1 MASRA
6 DVIVLGG
13 GPAGMCAASAA
24 ARAGSD
30 SLLIDENS
38 QGGGQVYR
46 APPAA
51 FAETSPGAFGPDHA
65 IGASLR
71 LALADSGARTA
82 FGCRAWSV
90 SRDVGGAGFRV
101 DVCDDNGLKAWRAPA
116 LVVATGATERVLPFP
131 GWTLPGVHGLAAA
144 TVMLKAQK
152 LLPGE
157 RVAVAGCGPL
167 LLAVA
172 AGIAKAGGKVAG
184 VIDLA
189 SVSDWLRVLPGALSR
204 PDLLARG
211 AAWVAGI
218 AAAGTPYLR
227 RHAVTAALGDDR
239 VSAIALS
246 PVAADG
252 TVDRASQP
260 LRIDCDAL
268 VIGHGLVPNCDVTR
282 ILGATH
288 RYAPAD
294 GGWIAVRDGDM
305 RTSIPG
311 LYMAGDGGGISGAA
325 AAALQGELAGLA
337 AARDLGALAAQ
348 RHLDL
353 AAPLRRR
360 LGRAMRFGRAMAG
373 LMVERP
379 GLVAS
384 IPAETPVCR
393 CEDVTRAEIDQA
405 VAEGARE
412 VNQVK
417 AWTRC
422 GMGPCQGRMCGDT
435 VAAVVARLVGGRSA
449 AGAFT
454 ARVPLRPVPTAQL
467 IGSFDYAD
475 IPIPRPAPL

>member
-1 MASRA
+1 MTVATDWSL
-6 DVIVLGG
+6 IVLTGG
-13 GPAGMCAASAA
+13 SGTRLGGADKAQLRVGDRSLLAALLDEVPAGVPIVV
-24 ARAGSD
+24 AGP
-30 SLLIDENS
+30 E
-38 QGGGQVYR
+38 
-46 APPAA
+46 
-51 FAETSPGAFGPDHA
+51 
-65 IGASLR
+65 
-71 LALADSGARTA
+71 LA
-82 FGCRAWSV
+82 V
-90 SRDVGGAGFRV
+90 SRDVRFSPE
-101 DVCDDNGLKAWRAPA
+101 NP
-116 LVVATGATERVLPFP
+116 
-131 GWTLPGVHGLAAA
+131 
-144 TVMLKAQK
+144 
-152 LLPGE
+152 
-157 RVAVAGCGPL
+157 
-167 LLAVA
+167 
-172 AGIAKAGGKVAG
+172 AGGG
-184 VIDLA
+184 
-189 SVSDWLRVLPGALSR
+189 P
-204 PDLLARG
+204 
-211 AAWVAGI
+211 VAGI
-218 AAAGTPYLR
+218 AAAGTPYMR

-311 LYMAGDGGGISGAA
+311 LYLAGDGGGISGAA